1 MEPGT
6 ADPPG
11 NSQCCDG
18 HCSHVPQIHQTGG
31 QAGNT
36 RLFLTQEE
44 REPHSAGEKKPVSQ
58 GNKGSESLGK
68 VWQGHPREF
77 KMPFLRA
84 HTSLQKLTHYWQAP
98 VIINCECNLIKSNKL
113 SPSLSYLNCPSQG
126 RAQRRDANR
135 HLSLPT
141 AHSQTVL
148 MGGAEGEWLCLQ
160 MTLWNHHTSNQLLP
174 GPRNEISHILHSPNR
189 MSRKASILW

>member
-1 MEPGT
+1 MDT
-6 ADPPG
+6 AVMFHRSTRQEARLVIQG
-11 NSQCCDG
+11 
-18 HCSHVPQIHQTGG
+18 CSLHKRKESHIQQ
-31 QAGNT
+31 
-36 RLFLTQEE
+36 
-44 REPHSAGEKKPVSQ
+44 GEKTSVSQ
-58 GNKGSESLGK
+58 GNKGSESQGK

-84 HTSLQKLTHYWQAP
+84 HTWLQKLTHYCQAP

-113 SPSLSYLNCPSQG
+113 SPSLSDLNCPSQG

-148 MGGAEGEWLCLQ
+148 MGGWGVVFTNDALK
-160 MTLWNHHTSNQLLP
+160 S
-174 GPRNEISHILHSPNR
+174 SHQQS
-189 MSRKASILW
+189 ASFRPSKWDFPYTALTK